1 MDKELIKNNLLEHA
15 EKTINNGS
23 LDEFVRNNFKFAL
36 NRNRIITFFLNNE
49 SKNAEI
55 NNILSVFIKELKY
68 TQYYFKQM
76 LLDQE
81 LKIKLVEL
89 FLARLRFLKEKLKI
103 EYLNKNKEKAKE
115 YHQRNKERI
124 KKYREEYYQKNKGK
138 FEIIKKEEEPNVNKE
153 KSKKYYQDNKEK
165 LKEYQ
170 KEYYKK
176 IAKKRVTYQNCV
188 IKKGL

>member
-68 TQYYFKQM
+68 SQYYFKEM
-76 LLDQE
+76 LFDQE
-81 LKIKLVEL
+81 LKIKLIEL

-103 EYLNKNKEKAKE
+103 EYLNKNKEKARE
-115 YHQRNKERI
+115 YHQINKERI

-176 IAKKRVTYQNCV
+176 IAKK
-188 IKKGL
+188 I